1 METEV
6 STKVVDQEQ
15 ALAEKIAKI
24 IEKVH
29 RSVGVQPSEDW
40 FIESDV
46 AYRYIE
52 HLENRGLFRN
62 ELMNCEKRKWADFLT
77 LIPHARRSVK
87 QFLSIITELDAFL
100 TKPLL
105 EI

>member
-1 METEV
+1 M
-6 STKVVDQEQ
+6 STKVVDQDQ

-29 RSVGVQPSEDW
+29 RSVDAQPSEDW

-46 AYRYIE
+46 AYRYIK
-52 HLENRGLFRN
+52 HLENRGLFRK

-87 QFLSIITELDAFL
+87 QFLSILADLDAFL

>member
-29 RSVGVQPSEDW
+29 RSVDVQPSEDW

-52 HLENRGLFRN
+52 HLKNRGLFRK
-62 ELMNCEKRKWADFLT
+62 ELMNCEKRKWAEL
-77 LIPHARRSVK
+77 LIMLPYSRRSPKDFKTILVD
-87 QFLSIITELDAFL
+87 LDAFL
-100 TKPLL
+100 EKPLL